1 MSARSWFSRA
11 LLPWYDAHR
20 RDLPWRRTRDP
31 YRIWISEVILQQT
44 RVDQGT
50 AYYERFIRVFP
61 SVRHLAGAREQEVL
75 KLWQGLGYY
84 GRARNLHAAAK
95 QVMREHGGT
104 LPRDHDQLLRL
115 KGVGEYTAAAIASIA
130 FDRPHAVVD
139 GNVYRVLARVFG
151 ISLPIDGAEGRKEF
165 RELAAS
171 LVDHG
176 RPGDHNQAVM
186 ELGATVCTPRDPDCG
201 ACPVRSRCVARME
214 GRIGALPAKAA
225 KKKARVR
232 HFNYLWLERG
242 GRIRMTR
249 RGTGDIWSGL
259 HELPLIE
266 TRGRTTAA
274 GLRRELERILGA
286 GGGNRTLCRAS
297 GPFQHVLSHQRIIA
311 SLWKVEGDLGPGA
324 PVNWRSVQR
333 ARIAALPTHRLM
345 ERLLHGVIAP

>member
-1 MSARSWFSRA
+1 M
-11 LLPWYDAHR
+11 PWYDAHR
-20 RDLPWRRTRDP
+20 RELPWRRTADP

-44 RVDQGT
+44 RVDQGL
-50 AYYERFIRVFP
+50 AYYERFIARFP
-61 SVRHLAGAREQEVL
+61 TIRHLARAREEQVL

-84 GRARNLHAAAK
+84 GRARNLHAAAR
-95 QVMREHGGT
+95 QVMQEHGGT

-151 ISLPIDGAEGRKEF
+151 VSLPIDGAEGRRKF

-171 LVDHG
+171 LLDHE

-186 ELGATVCTPRDPDCG
+186 ELGATVCTPRDPDCD
-201 ACPVRSRCVARME
+201 ACPVRPRCVAHME
-214 GRIGALPAKAA
+214 ARIGALPAKAA
-225 KKKARVR
+225 KKKVRIR

-242 GRIRMTR
+242 GRIRMTC

-274 GLRRELERILGA
+274 GLSRELERILGA
-286 GGGNRTLCRAS
+286 GGGKRTLRRVV
-297 GPFQHVLSHQRIIA
+297 GPIRHVLTHQRIIA
-311 SLWKVEGDLGPGA
+311 SLWKVEGEVGPGA
-324 PVNWRSVQR
+324 PGIWRSVRR

-345 ERLLHGVIAP
+345 EQLLHGVIAP